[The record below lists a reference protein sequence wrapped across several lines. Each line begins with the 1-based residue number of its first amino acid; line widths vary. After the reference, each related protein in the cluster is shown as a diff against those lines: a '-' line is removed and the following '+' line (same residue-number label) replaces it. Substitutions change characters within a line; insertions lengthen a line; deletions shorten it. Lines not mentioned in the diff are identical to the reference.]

1 MKRKFMALFISLA
14 MIFSAVISVPSKVF
28 AEVVDIPSFTD
39 FGLNDDSSVKA
50 TWDKAAQT
58 LTVKGNRK
66 SREIGRASCRE
77 RV

>member
-28 AEVVDIPSFTD
+28 AEGVNIPNFAD

-50 TWDKAAQT
+50 TWDKGKQT
-58 LTVKGNRK
+58 LTRCNHGIIF
-66 SREIGRASCRE
+66 S
-77 RV
+77 